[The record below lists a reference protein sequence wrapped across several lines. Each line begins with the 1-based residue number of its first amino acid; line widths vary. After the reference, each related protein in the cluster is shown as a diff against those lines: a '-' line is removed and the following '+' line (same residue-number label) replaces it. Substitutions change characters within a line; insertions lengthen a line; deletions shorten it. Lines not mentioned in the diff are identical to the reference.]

1 LPVRNRRLALLSRP
15 TTWLN
20 LGRDLA
26 WRLSP
31 RSPHPP
37 PVPLSW
43 PLEPEI
49 VQNIVVRWPVQYGWK
64 HAERWVDPVLYGLQ
78 QLVKIDFAEINQ
90 PPGNIVVFEFVLGGV
105 PLEVGIDHED
115 RPEDLHPAVADL
127 ALVFKMQHLR
137 EGYGR
142 RNVVPGGFVTMRH
155 EMYRLFPRFR
165 EFRRRSR
172 PECDVY
178 GRFSLDFSP
187 EYRSR
192 AVALLQEQDEFCF
205 KGGLRHS
212 VNWSQYIRDACR
224 TRLCLELPGR
234 GMGFSSRPIDLLAIG
249 ACIVAPRA
257 PTELHVPL
265 VSGEHVVYARQDLSD
280 LVAVCKRYLA
290 DGGARARISASA
302 CDFFD
307 RYLRPEQLAAYYLHA
322 CLRLTA

>member
-1 LPVRNRRLALLSRP
+1 VTGGLKDKAYLLSRL
-15 TTWLN
+15 TTW
-20 LGRDLA
+20 RSLA
-26 WRLSP
+26 EDAVWRLSQKAAE
-31 RSPHPP
+31 R
-37 PVPLSW
+37 VDLTW

-49 VQNIVVRWPVQYGWK
+49 VQNIVVRWPVKYGWK

-90 PPGNIVVFEFVLGGV
+90 PVGNIVVFEFAIDGV
-105 PLEVGIDHED
+105 SLEVGIDHED
-115 RPEDLHPAVADL
+115 RPGLHPAVADL

-142 RNVVPGGFVTMRH
+142 GNVVPGGFVTMRH

-165 EFRRRSR
+165 ELRRRSR

-187 EYRSR
+187 EYRRR

-205 KGGLRHS
+205 EGGLGHS
-212 VNWSQYIRDACR
+212 VNWSQHIRDACR
-224 TRLCLELPGR
+224 ARLCLELSGR
-234 GMGFSSRPIDLLAIG
+234 GMGFSSRPVDLLAIG
-249 ACIVAPRA
+249 ACVVAPRA
-257 PTELHVPL
+257 PTALHVPL

-290 DGGARARISASA
+290 DDEARARISAGA
-302 CDFFD
+302 CDYFD
-307 RYLRPEQLAAYYLHA
+307 RYLRPEQLAGYYLHE
-322 CLRLTA
+322 CLRVAST